1 MDKPAMDAAIRV
13 ASERAVAQAIK
24 QTTDRLNARA
34 DAERFVRPWIGDLKI
49 AFDSAE
55 DVYKAALEARGK
67 ATKGIHPS
75 AYRAILEMLPKPSN
89 DRATAHNNRVAMD
102 AAQTKS
108 FAEMYPGAMNIK
120 LSA

>member
-1 MDKPAMDAAIRV
+1 MKKAMDEAI
-13 ASERAVAQAIK
+13 AGERARQRDV
-24 QTTDRLNARA
+24 R
-34 DAERFVRPWIGDLKI
+34 DAERFVRPWIGDLKV

-75 AYRAILEMLPKPSN
+75 AYRAILEMLPKPGN